1 MKDIS
6 CHSETIMVYEF
17 RLPDV
22 GEGIAEGEVVKWL
35 VKEGAEV
42 NENQPLVEIMTDK
55 VNVEISSPKKGT
67 ILKLMAKEGQVVK
80 VGEVLLAIGEKG
92 EQKNTPPPVQPSPA
106 TPSAQTPPKEAPFA
120 PPPSTKAPEKPHE
133 ILATPATRKLAR
145 DLGVNLSLVQA
156 SGPGGRIT
164 EEDVQRFKQLGRTA
178 ASAAVQVT
186 GPHGLEERISFR
198 GIRRKV
204 AEHMV
209 KSKEATAQVT
219 HVDEIDMTEI
229 VQLRER
235 AKTTAEKR
243 GLKLTY
249 LPFIIKAV
257 IPALK
262 QYPYLNATLDEEKA
276 EIVLRKYY
284 NIGIATDTEQG
295 LVVPVVKDAEHK
307 SITQLASEVGLLGE
321 KARTGQLAL
330 EEVQGGT
337 FTITNVGG
345 IGGVFAT
352 PIINYP
358 EVAILGVHKITKR
371 PVVKDGQ
378 IVIRDMTYLSLSFDH
393 RVLDGAMAA
402 RFVTAIKQYLED
414 PKLLLLETD

>member
-1 MKDIS
+1 
-6 CHSETIMVYEF
+6 MVYEF

-55 VNVEISSPKKGT
+55 VNVEIPSPKRGT

-80 VGEVLLAIGEKG
+80 VGEVLLAIGEKS
-92 EQKNTPPPVQPSPA
+92 EQKSTATAPMVTQVLTTKSSPQA
-106 TPSAQTPPKEAPFA
+106 TPKETSIATH
-120 PPPSTKAPEKPHE
+120 PSIKGPEKPHE

-145 DLGVNLSLVQA
+145 DLGVDMSLVQA
-156 SGPGGRIT
+156 TGPGGRIT
-164 EEDVQRFKQLGRTA
+164 EEDIQRFKQLGKTA
-178 ASAAVQVT
+178 APMAVQVT
-186 GPHGLEERISFR
+186 NPRGVEERIPFR

-209 KSKEATAQVT
+209 RSKEATAQVT

-229 VQLRER
+229 VQLREKAR
-235 AKTTAEKR
+235 ASAEKR
-243 GLKLTY
+243 GVKLTY
-249 LPFIIKAV
+249 LPFIIKAL

-276 EIVLRKYY
+276 EIVLKKYY

-295 LVVPVVKDAEHK
+295 LVVPIIKDAEHK
-307 SITQLASEVGLLGE
+307 SITQLAGEIALLGE

-330 EEVQGGT
+330 DEVQGGT

-352 PIINYP
+352 PIINSP

-371 PVVKDGQ
+371 PIVKDGQ

>member
-1 MKDIS
+1 
-6 CHSETIMVYEF
+6 MVYEF

-22 GEGIAEGEVVKWL
+22 GEGVAEGEVVKWL
-35 VKEGAEV
+35 VKEGESV
-42 NENQPLVEIMTDK
+42 RENQPLVEVMTDK
-55 VNVEISSPKKGT
+55 VNVEIPSPRKGV
-67 ILKLMAKEGQVVK
+67 ILKLMAKEGEVVK
-80 VGEVLLAIGEKG
+80 VGQPLLSIGETSD
-92 EQKNTPPPVQPSPA
+92 QV
-106 TPSAQTPPKEAPFA
+106 TPPKSQPTIAQPQ
-120 PPPSTKAPEKPHE
+120 PEPIPIAQPQPNLPRPASKPIQPHE

-145 DLGVNLSLVQA
+145 DLGVDLTLVQGTGSA
-156 SGPGGRIT
+156 GRIT
-164 EEDVQRFKQLGRTA
+164 EEDVQRFKQLGRVA
-178 ASAAVQVT
+178 APAAVQVT
-186 GPHGLEERISFR
+186 GQRGVEERVPFR

-209 KSKEATAQVT
+209 KSKSTTAQVT

-229 VQLRER
+229 VQLREK
-235 AKTTAEKR
+235 AKAAAEKR
-243 GLKLTY
+243 GVKLTY
-249 LPFIIKAV
+249 LPFIIKALV
-257 IPALK
+257 PALR

-276 EIVLRKYY
+276 EIVLKKYY
-284 NIGIATDTEQG
+284 NLGIATDTEAG
-295 LVVPVVKDAEHK
+295 LVVPVLKDAEHK
-307 SITQLASEVGLLGE
+307 SITQLSSEIASLSE
-321 KARTGQLAL
+321 KARAGQLAL
-330 EEVQGGT
+330 EEIQGGT

-371 PVVKDGQ
+371 PVVKDNQ

-402 RFVTAIKQYLED
+402 RFMVTVKQYLED